1 MRKSILLLFAALLP
15 LVASAEKV
23 EIDGIWYN
31 LVPKAKQAEVTSGDT
46 KYSGSITI
54 PATVTHEGVDYN
66 VTSIRS
72 DAFQI
77 CRSLTAINIPSSV
90 TSIASAAFY
99 NCSSLTAI
107 NIPENSQLTSI
118 GESAFN
124 GCSSL
129 KSINIPEGVTS
140 IGSYAFSGC
149 SKLTA
154 ITIPERVTSIGYETF
169 YNCSSLTAITIPED
183 SKLTSI
189 GESAFED
196 CSSLTDITIP
206 EGVTSIEKNAFN
218 GCSSLTAINI
228 PEGVTSIEYETFFLC
243 SSLTTVTIPE
253 NSQLTSIGENAFR
266 SCTSLTAITIPE
278 GVTGIGEDA
287 FFYCSSLTAITIP
300 ESVTSIGTT
309 AFGFCSSL
317 TSIIIPE
324 NSQLTSIESG
334 FRDCTSLTAI
344 NIPEGVT
351 RIGGFSGCTSLTT
364 IVLPKSVGDIRGEA
378 FADCS
383 ELSDVY
389 CYAERV
395 PSTEADA
402 FNGSYIEY
410 ATLHVPASAINDYK
424 TTAPWSSFGKI
435 IALGASITEIT
446 LSESSAT
453 LTEGED
459 LTLTMTT
466 NPENADRNL
475 ISWSS
480 SNPSVATVD
489 NTGKVTA
496 IAPGTAT
503 ITVTATD
510 GSGASASC
518 KVEVV
523 AAQQHSYTIT
533 FLVDG
538 EVYHQESL
546 EYGSSIVAPEAPTKE
561 GYTFGGWSN
570 IPETMPANN
579 VTITGTFTANKYVVT
594 VTVDGKVVSSY
605 TTEYGSAIVVPEP
618 PFKEGYTFSGWSN
631 VPETMPAGD
640 VTITGSFTINKYVVT
655 FKVGDEVIASD
666 SLEYNTAIIAPEVP
680 EREGHTFSGWGEVE
694 ETVPAH
700 DVTYEG
706 SFSVNSY
713 LLTYMV
719 DGEIYLQ
726 TTVEYGSAIVAP
738 EAPTKEGYTFGGWSE
753 VPETMPAGDVTIT
766 GSFTINKY
774 VVTFKV
780 GDEVIASDSL
790 EYNTAII
797 APEVP
802 EREGHTFSGWG
813 EVEETVP
820 AHDVTYEGS
829 FSVNSYLL
837 TYMVDGEIY
846 LQTTVE
852 YGSAIVAPEAPT
864 KEGYTFSGWS
874 EVPETMPAGDV
885 TVTGTF
891 TAEEQPETEII
902 ASGTCG
908 DSLTWVLTEEY
919 ELVIEG
925 TGAMYD
931 YSTNNVPWNDYRK
944 SIQAVSLSEEMTS
957 IGDYAFSNCTKLAA
971 IAIPESVTSIGY
983 RAFYRCSKLATV
995 TITEES
1001 QLTSIGYAAFE
1012 SCSKLTDITIPCGV
1026 TSIGEYAFFSCRNLT
1041 SITCYA
1047 TTPPTID
1054 GISTFYSVDKTIPV
1068 YVLDY
1073 TIAAYQ
1079 SAKHWS
1085 EFTWFIGM
1093 ETGINN
1099 SEIKNQKSDIIYDF
1113 HGRRITDTEGLK
1125 GIYIVDGRKV
1135 VIK

>member
-1 MRKSILLLFAALLP
+1 MKKSLLLLFAAFVT
-15 LVASAEKV
+15 LVTNAQTKV

-31 LVPKAKQAEVTSGDT
+31 LITKGKVAEVTFKGDSYNSYYDE
-46 KYSGSITI
+46 YSGSITI
-54 PATVTHEGVDYN
+54 PATVTHNGVTY
-66 VTSIRS
+66 
-72 DAFQI
+72 
-77 CRSLTAINIPSSV
+77 SV
-90 TSIASAAFY
+90 TSIGDYAFRDC
-99 NCSSLTAI
+99 N
-107 NIPENSQLTSI
+107 N
-118 GESAFN
+118 
-124 GCSSL
+124 L
-129 KSINIPEGVTS
+129 KSITIPEGVTS
-140 IGSYAFSGC
+140 IGSGAFYDCNILTAVHISSIEAWCKISFDGNFSNPLYYAHNLYLNGELVTELVIPEGMTSIGNYAFQGC
-149 SKLTA
+149 SSLSA
-154 ITIPERVTSIGYETF
+154 INIPESVTSIG
-169 YNCSSLTAITIPED
+169 N
-183 SKLTSI
+183 
-189 GESAFED
+189 SAFSV
-196 CSSLTDITIP
+196 CSGLTDITIP
-206 EGVTSIEKNAFN
+206 EGVTSIGNSAFY
-218 GCSSLTAINI
+218 GCSSLTAITLPEGVTNI
-228 PEGVTSIEYETFFLC
+228 ESSVFYNCTLLTSITPPEGVTSI
-243 SSLTTVTIPE
+243 
-253 NSQLTSIGENAFR
+253 GER
-266 SCTSLTAITIPE
+266 
-278 GVTGIGEDA
+278 
-287 FFYCSSLTAITIP
+287 
-300 ESVTSIGTT
+300 
-309 AFGFCSSL
+309 AFGNCY
-317 TSIIIPE
+317 
-324 NSQLTSIESG
+324 
-334 FRDCTSLTAI
+334 
-344 NIPEGVT
+344 
-351 RIGGFSGCTSLTT
+351 SLTT
-364 IVLPKSVGDIRGEA
+364 IVLPKNLKNIYSQA
-378 FADCS
+378 FANCL
-383 ELSDVY
+383 ELHDVY
-389 CYAERV
+389 CYAEKV
-395 PSTEADA
+395 PSTSTDA
-402 FNGSYIEY
+402 FDNSFPEYI
-410 ATLHVPASAINDYK
+410 TLHVPASALKAYK
-424 TTAPWSSFGKI
+424 TTAPWSSFGKFETTS
-435 IALGASITEIT
+435 IAVTGIT
-446 LSESSAT
+446 LSVSSAI
-453 LTEGED
+453 LTEGESI
-459 LTLTMTT
+459 TLTATV
-466 NPENADRNL
+466 NPEDATDKS
-475 ISWSS
+475 ISWNS

-489 NTGKVTA
+489 GQGKVTA
-496 IAPGTAT
+496 QAPGTAI
-503 ITVTATD
+503 ITATATD

-538 EVYHQESL
+538 KVYHQESL

-618 PFKEGYTFSGWSN
+618 PTKEGYTFGGWSE

-655 FKVGDEVIASD
+655 FKVGDEVIVSD
-666 SLEYNTAIIAPEVP
+666 SLEYNTAIIIPEAP
-680 EREGHTFSGWGEVE
+680 EREGHTFSGWGEVA

-738 EAPTKEGYTFGGWSE
+738 EAPTKEGHTFGGWSE
-753 VPETMPAGDVTIT
+753 MPETMPA
-766 GSFTINKY
+766 N
-774 VVTFKV
+774 
-780 GDEVIASDSL
+780 
-790 EYNTAII
+790 
-797 APEVP
+797 
-802 EREGHTFSGWG
+802 
-813 EVEETVP
+813 
-820 AHDVTYEGS
+820 
-829 FSVNSYLL
+829 
-837 TYMVDGEIY
+837 
-846 LQTTVE
+846 
-852 YGSAIVAPEAPT
+852 
-864 KEGYTFSGWS
+864 
-874 EVPETMPAGDV
+874 DV

-931 YSTNNVPWNDYRK
+931 YSTNNVPWGDYRK

-1026 TSIGEYAFFSCRNLT
+1026 TSIGEYAFFSCKKLA

-1047 TTPPTID
+1047 ATPPTI
-1054 GISTFYSVDKTIPV
+1054 GGVSTFYSVDKTIPV

-1093 ETGINN
+1093 ETSITHSTLN
-1099 SEIKNQKSDIIYDF
+1099 SQTEFAGQSIYDL

>member
-1 MRKSILLLFAALLP
+1 MKKSLLLIIATFAT
-15 LVASAEKV
+15 LVASAHDFEV
-23 EIDGIWYN
+23 DGIYYN
-31 LVPKAKQAEVTSGDT
+31 ITSEADKTAEVTYKGDDPYQGGW
-46 KYSGSITI
+46 YSGSITI
-54 PATVTHEGVDYN
+54 PATVTHNGVEY
-66 VTSIRS
+66 
-72 DAFQI
+72 
-77 CRSLTAINIPSSV
+77 SV
-90 TSIASAAFY
+90 TSI
-99 NCSSLTAI
+99 
-107 NIPENSQLTSI
+107 
-118 GESAFN
+118 GER
-124 GCSSL
+124 
-129 KSINIPEGVTS
+129 
-140 IGSYAFSGC
+140 AFS
-149 SKLTA
+149 
-154 ITIPERVTSIGYETF
+154 V
-169 YNCSSLTAITIPED
+169 CSSLTAITIPEGV
-183 SKLTSI
+183 TSI
-189 GESAFED
+189 EEGAFGG
-196 CSSLTDITIP
+196 CSSLTTITLP
-206 EGVTSIEKNAFN
+206 EGVTSIGDVAFAR
-218 GCSSLTAINI
+218 CSSLK
-228 PEGVTSIEYETFFLC
+228 SI
-243 SSLTTVTIPE
+243 TIPE
-253 NSQLTSIGENAFR
+253 NSQLTSIGDYAF
-266 SCTSLTAITIPE
+266 SDCSSLTTITLPEGVTSIGEWAFSDCSSLATINIPE
-278 GVTGIGEDA
+278 GVTSIGRSA
-287 FFYCSSLTAITIP
+287 FSYCSSLTAINIP
-300 ESVTSIGTT
+300 KGVTSIGYS
-309 AFGFCSSL
+309 AFYCCSSL
-317 TSIIIPE
+317 T
-324 NSQLTSIESG
+324 
-334 FRDCTSLTAI
+334 
-344 NIPEGVT
+344 
-351 RIGGFSGCTSLTT
+351 
-364 IVLPKSVGDIRGEA
+364 
-378 FADCS
+378 
-383 ELSDVY
+383 DVY
-389 CYAERV
+389 CYAESV
-395 PSTEADA
+395 PSTATNA
-402 FNGSYIEY
+402 FDDSDPEY
-410 ATLHVPASAINDYK
+410 ATLHVLASAINDYK

-453 LTEGED
+453 LTAGES
-459 LTLTMTT
+459 LTLTITT
-466 NPENADRNL
+466 TPEDADRNL

-480 SNPSVATVD
+480 NNPSIATVD
-489 NTGKVTA
+489 NAGKVTA

-503 ITVTATD
+503 ITATATD

-579 VTITGTFTANKYVVT
+579 VTITGTFTVNKYVVT

-618 PFKEGYTFSGWSN
+618 PFKEGYTFSGWN
-631 VPETMPAGD
+631 
-640 VTITGSFTINKYVVT
+640 
-655 FKVGDEVIASD
+655 
-666 SLEYNTAIIAPEVP
+666 
-680 EREGHTFSGWGEVE
+680 
-694 ETVPAH
+694 
-700 DVTYEG
+700 
-706 SFSVNSY
+706 
-713 LLTYMV
+713 
-719 DGEIYLQ
+719 
-726 TTVEYGSAIVAP
+726 
-738 EAPTKEGYTFGGWSE
+738 E

-874 EVPETMPAGDV
+874 NVPETMPAGDV

-908 DSLTWVLTEEY
+908 ESLTWVLTEEY

-931 YSTNNVPWNDYRK
+931 YAANNVPWSDYRK

-1012 SCSKLTDITIPCGV
+1012 SCSNLTDITIPCGV
-1026 TSIGEYAFFSCRNLT
+1026 TSIGEYAFFSCRKLT

-1113 HGRRITDTEGLK
+1113 HGCRVTDTEGLK
-1125 GIYIVDGRKV
+1125 GIYIVNGRKV